1 MEQSYSILRSVD
13 IFSNLT
19 DEELSVVRSC
29 MEERVFHSVETLFN
43 EGDPGDELFVV
54 LNGAVSISVRL
65 ADGEELSISEAGT
78 GSFFGEMSIFEHAP
92 RSATCRTK
100 GESTLLCL
108 KGSDFF
114 TLIDTHPSIAVKI
127 MYRMLQ
133 ITTDRLKKTGNF
145 LSDMVQWGAEARKRA
160 VTDDFTGLFNRRF
173 FDTAIEDKFREAAV
187 NGLPLSLAMVDLDHF
202 GSLNKEHGEQVC
214 NSIILAAVG
223 VFRTVF
229 GERNILVRY
238 GGDEFSFI
246 LSGMASAEAKEK
258 CSTVCSLIR
267 ELTVLDDL
275 CTDTEHGLPRK
286 MVTASIGIAS
296 YPEHA
301 QSVKELLEKS
311 DAALYRAKEEG
322 RDRAVAY
329 KNLH

>member
-1 MEQSYSILRSVD
+1 
-13 IFSNLT
+13 
-19 DEELSVVRSC
+19 
-29 MEERVFHSVETLFN
+29 
-43 EGDPGDELFVV
+43 
-54 LNGAVSISVRL
+54 
-65 ADGEELSISEAGT
+65 
-78 GSFFGEMSIFEHAP
+78 
-92 RSATCRTK
+92 
-100 GESTLLCL
+100 
-108 KGSDFF
+108 
-114 TLIDTHPSIAVKI
+114 
-127 MYRMLQ
+127 
-133 ITTDRLKKTGNF
+133 
-145 LSDMVQWGAEARKRA
+145 
-160 VTDDFTGLFNRRF
+160 
-173 FDTAIEDKFREAAV
+173 V